1 MLQLSAHPLKELLV
15 SSYRGHLLFAPP
27 VELLSLLLDPL
38 LPQAAIFAAAISA
51 RFCRSSALQD
61 LRVMQL
67 LQNACTTFAT
77 TSSGEKKIFTC
88 ATGNSPMRV
97 LSTSNVRAL
106 RQVPSER
113 AVAGSPSRLKH
124 FSRRQL
130 APQQQLF
137 GAWVVETPASWKGA
151 EAAASAEARLDP
163 TRRDVCGLQRLPP
176 RRGRGVTDTPPEACA
191 GALHALRAVLGRLPL
206 SGIGRPAW
214 RARRVPISE
223 DGAYTGTGSLRGLS
237 KLLACSAAD
246 VGDVIH
252 ASTARGADVGDG
264 IHASTARGDFV
275 TLGLANTF
283 GLLHL
288 FSASVLLLGV
298 RMEV

>member
-97 LSTSNVRAL
+97 LSTSTCTCASTG
-106 RQVPSER
+106 SER
-113 AVAGSPSRLKH
+113 TGGCGFSVTTEALLSTTTRSSTTAVRSMGRRNTGELEGRGGGGFGRKRASIPLGVMCAACNACRRVEDAVDVTRRL
-124 FSRRQL
+124 RRVQ
-130 APQQQLF
+130 AAARAAR
-137 GAWVVETPASWKGA
+137 GAWT
-151 EAAASAEARLDP
+151 AAA
-163 TRRDVCGLQRLPP
+163 
-176 RRGRGVTDTPPEACA
+176 
-191 GALHALRAVLGRLPL
+191 LGH
-206 SGIGRPAW
+206 RPAGVEGSQGSNFRGW
-214 RARRVPISE
+214 GVHRHRKLAWFEQAPRV
-223 DGAYTGTGSLRGLS
+223 LRS
-237 KLLACSAAD
+237 S
-246 VGDVIH
+246 
-252 ASTARGADVGDG
+252 RGADVGDG